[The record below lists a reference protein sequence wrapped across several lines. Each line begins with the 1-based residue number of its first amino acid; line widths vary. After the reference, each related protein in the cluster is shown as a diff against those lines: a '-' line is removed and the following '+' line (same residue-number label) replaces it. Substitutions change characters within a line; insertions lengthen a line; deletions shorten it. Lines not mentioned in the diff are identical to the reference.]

1 MPDYYNKCL
10 CWLTQHC
17 GHLHD
22 SILICHALLSA
33 SVSIGPPGQVDL
45 KVLHGEFQSLLDKY
59 REM

>member
-22 SILICHALLSA
+22 SILICRALLST
-33 SVSIGPPGQVDL
+33 SESIGPPDQVDL
-45 KVLHGEFQSLLDKY
+45 KVLHGEFQSLLD
-59 REM
+59 